1 MFDDEFD
8 KPRLDARKCEA
19 AAKAAA
25 RPLSPCPPESGD
37 RRAEMG
43 EGITAMTTPPFPQTR
58 RLDHVRVYQ
67 KPEEEKIGTESISKD
82 LCPPQS
88 GC

>member
-1 MFDDEFD
+1 
-8 KPRLDARKCEA
+8 
-19 AAKAAA
+19 
-25 RPLSPCPPESGD
+25 
-37 RRAEMG
+37 MG
-43 EGITAMTTPPFPQTR
+43 EGITAMTTPPFPKTR
-58 RLDHVRVYQ
+58 RRDHVRVYQ